1 MLHGYFNRSCYLPF
15 SIVSVRT
22 AVHDSKWHSQ
32 VTATIAFPF
41 LLNNKWY
48 MCYANTRDLGL
59 CYDCCCLK
67 SRAKWTAKRI
77 CIVECLC
84 VHVHTFKLIILH
96 HFFSKSPGS
105 LSFFN
110 SSKDCGIPASNHTIF
125 SSSFFPLSCISCK
138 CFSISCWMKRPYVIH
153 LYLLFCNVFYV

>member
-1 MLHGYFNRSCYLPF
+1 MLHGYFNKSCYLLF

-48 MCYANTRDLGL
+48 MCYSNTCDLGL
-59 CYDCCCLK
+59 CCDCCCLK
-67 SRAKWTAKRI
+67 STVKWTANRI
-77 CIVECLC
+77 CIVECVS
-84 VHVHTFKLIILH
+84 VHMHMFKLIILH

-105 LSFFN
+105 LSFFYQQQRRWD
-110 SSKDCGIPASNHTIF
+110 SCIKSHHIF
-125 SSSFFPLSCISCK
+125 FIFFPLSCITCK
-138 CFSISCWMKRPYVIH
+138 CFSLSCWMKRPYVIH